1 MARRRVV
8 VIEDDA
14 AIRRGLADALG
25 YGGYDVVEAGT
36 AEAGLKA
43 GVAAGVDLLLLDLGL
58 PGADGLTLLAE
69 LRIARPTL
77 PVIIVTARG
86 DEDDRVA
93 GLQLGAD
100 DYVAKPFGVRELL
113 ARVQAVLRR
122 SAERPLDR
130 AEVAVPGGVADLG
143 KREIRF
149 GDGQRVELSE
159 READLLGY
167 LARNP
172 TRIVSRAELLERI
185 WRLPANQVRTR
196 TIDMH
201 MVRLREKLRDHADEP
216 RVIVTIRGR
225 GYQFAGAP

>member
-1 MARRRVV
+1 MARRRIL

-14 AIRRGLADALG
+14 AIRRGMADALG
-25 YGGYDVVEAGT
+25 FGGYDTVEAGT
-36 AEAGLKA
+36 YQAGLRA
-43 GVAAGVDLLLLDLGL
+43 GVAEGIDLVLLDLGL

-69 LRIARPTL
+69 LRLARPAL
-77 PVIIVTARG
+77 PVIVVTARG

-93 GLQLGAD
+93 GLSLGAD
-100 DYVAKPFGVRELL
+100 DYVVKPFGVRELL

-143 KREIRF
+143 RREIRF
-149 GDGQRVELSE
+149 GDGHKVELSE
-159 READLLGY
+159 RESELLAY
-167 LARNP
+167 LAKNP
-172 TRIVSRAELLERI
+172 TRVVSRAELLERI

-201 MVRLREKLRDHADEP
+201 MVRLREKLRDQGT
-216 RVIVTIRGR
+216 VIVTVRGR
-225 GYQFAGAP
+225 GYQFAGVL